1 MKTTENQG
9 RVRNCSA
16 DSGCDVDLQED
27 EFSCQMLEENLN
39 LWTSIL
45 ESLLK
50 QKLEKVKADLKLS
63 FRGKM
68 KKIVNCCGHCGGFLI
83 NLIYTTAILRERKG
97 TKTID

>member
-27 EFSCQMLEENLN
+27 EVSCQMLEENLN
-39 LWTSIL
+39 LWTSML

-50 QKLEKVKADLKLS
+50 QQLEKVKADLRLS
-63 FRGKM
+63 FRG
-68 KKIVNCCGHCGGFLI
+68 NEF
-83 NLIYTTAILRERKG
+83 
-97 TKTID
+97 D